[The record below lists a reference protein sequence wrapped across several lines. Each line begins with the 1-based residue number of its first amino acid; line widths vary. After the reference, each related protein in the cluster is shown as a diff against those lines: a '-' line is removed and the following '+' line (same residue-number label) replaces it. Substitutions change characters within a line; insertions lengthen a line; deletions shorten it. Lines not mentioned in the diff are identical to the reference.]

1 MTMSKRI
8 IVAGGTGLIGKV
20 VCEQLR
26 AEGHE
31 VRILTRKATNIEM
44 QRYHWDPIKKEM
56 DSSALEGVEVIINL
70 VGEGIA
76 DQRWTKNRKEKLIAS
91 RTFPALFLLDEAKKY
106 QINHYI
112 SASGINCYG
121 YENPDRAHLETDPYG
136 DDFLSS
142 VVEKWETAAN
152 AFQAICKV
160 TTVRIAVVLTKEG
173 GALPKISA
181 PVKWG
186 MGAALGNGKQHMP
199 WITIQ
204 DLARLFAHVVKNEIE
219 GPINALA
226 NTNTN
231 KEVTKA
237 IAKALK
243 KPLWLPNV
251 PVFVLK
257 LFLGEMASV
266 LLDGLQA
273 SNAKIKDTNFK
284 FHDEEIE
291 ATMEKLY
298 KK

>member
-1 MTMSKRI
+1 MNMSKNV

-20 VCEQLR
+20 LCEQLR
-26 AEGHE
+26 AEGHH
-31 VRILTRKATNIEM
+31 VRILTRKPTNIEK
-44 QRYHWDPIKKEM
+44 QQYHWDPIKKEI
-56 DSSALEGVEVIINL
+56 DPLALVAVDVIINL

-76 DQRWTKNRKEKLIAS
+76 DERWTQSRKEKLISS
-91 RTFPALFLLDEAKKY
+91 RTVPALFLLEAAKN
-106 QINHYI
+106 QNVQHYI

-121 YENPDRAHLETDPYG
+121 YDQPNREHVETDPYG

-173 GALPKISA
+173 GALPKIAA
-181 PVKWG
+181 PVKWRL
-186 MGAALGNGKQHMP
+186 GAALGSGKQHMP
-199 WITIQ
+199 WITIT
-204 DLARLFAHVVKNEIE
+204 DLARLFAHVVKHEVE

-237 IAKALK
+237 IAKSLQ

-251 PVFVLK
+251 PAFVLK
-257 LFLGEMASV
+257 LALGEMASV

-273 SNAKIKDTNFK
+273 SNAKIKSTGFQFD
-284 FHDEEIE
+284 DEELDTAIDKSL
-291 ATMEKLY
+291 MG
-298 KK
+298 